1 MFKIIFEKE
10 LKEILSSSKFIIT
23 FGVCS
28 LLIILSFFTGA
39 EGYKMWESRYNSQV
53 SENLRQMS
61 GLTDWRRINHNVY
74 LPPQPLAALV
84 NGVSND
90 IGQTMAIR
98 GTGEL
103 KAVDSQFQ
111 ENPLFAVFKFLDL
124 EFIFQIILSLF
135 AILFAYNAINGEK
148 EMGTL
153 KLSFANSLPKDS
165 YILGKLAIDGATVEA
180 KRQALVQKIGENI
193 SVRRFQR
200 FQSANRLMQYL
211 HGGGRIGVTVE
222 FSGGSEA
229 VGKDVAMHVAAS
241 VAAIRPVCVSRE
253 QVPADLVERERQI
266 YLAQAKESGKP
277 EDIAKKMVEGRI
289 QKYLA
294 EVTLL
299 GQPFVKNPDET
310 VEKYLKAN
318 GAAVQSFALYVVGE
332 GIEKKSSDFAA
343 EVAAMTKG

>member
-1 MFKIIFEKE
+1 MAEITASMVKE
-10 LKEILSSSKFIIT
+10 LRELTGLGMMECKKALAETNGDMKAAEDLLRVKSGAKASKASSRVT
-23 FGVCS
+23 
-28 LLIILSFFTGA
+28 A
-39 EGYKMWESRYNSQV
+39 EGIV
-53 SENLRQMS
+53 
-61 GLTDWRRINHNVY
+61 GAF
-74 LPPQPLAALV
+74 LAADGKLAAMVEVNCETDFVAKNDDFRAFAAAIAELV
-84 NGVSND
+84 ARQNPSDVA
-90 IGQTMAIR
+90 AI
-98 GTGEL
+98 
-103 KAVDSQFQ
+103 
-111 ENPLFAVFKFLDL
+111 
-124 EFIFQIILSLF
+124 
-135 AILFAYNAINGEK
+135 
-148 EMGTL
+148 
-153 KLSFANSLPKDS
+153 AN
-165 YILGKLAIDGATVEA
+165 LAIDGATVEA

-200 FQSANRLMQYL
+200 FESGNRLMQYL

-222 FSGGSEA
+222 YSGGSEA

-253 QVPADLVERERQI
+253 QVPAELVERERQI

-332 GIEKKSSDFAA
+332 GIEKKASDFAA
-343 EVAAMTKG
+343 EVAAMSKG